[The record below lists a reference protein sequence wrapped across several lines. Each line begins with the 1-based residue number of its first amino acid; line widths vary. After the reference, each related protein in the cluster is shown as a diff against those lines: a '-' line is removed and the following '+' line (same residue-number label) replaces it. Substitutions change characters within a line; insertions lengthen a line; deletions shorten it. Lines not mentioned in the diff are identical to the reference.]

1 MLIYTNNLHNSVLRR
16 YHLQIKQENMQC
28 TKQTKKQ
35 VTTYD
40 RLTKLFEDNGA
51 KHEGL
56 LNHLGS
62 SSHLP
67 PS

>member
-1 MLIYTNNLHNSVLRR
+1 
-16 YHLQIKQENMQC
+16 MQC

-56 LNHLGS
+56 LNNLGS

-67 PS
+67 PSGY

>member
-1 MLIYTNNLHNSVLRR
+1 
-16 YHLQIKQENMQC
+16 MQC
-28 TKQTKKQ
+28 TKQTNKQTKKQ

-40 RLTKLFEDNGA
+40 RATKFFEDNGA

>member
-1 MLIYTNNLHNSVLRR
+1 
-16 YHLQIKQENMQC
+16 MQC
-28 TKQTKKQ
+28 TKQTNKQTKKQ

-40 RLTKLFEDNGA
+40 RATKLFEDNGA
-51 KHEGL
+51 KHEGFF
-56 LNHLGS
+56 NHLGS